1 MMAGSFIKQIERA
14 RAATQQTRPAEKPTE
29 QMTQAELDEA
39 MRLAKVE
46 VIEANRA
53 LAQAAADERTR
64 PATSLSQVLGGLQKS
79 KRRNWR

>member
-1 MMAGSFIKQIERA
+1 MAGSFIKQIERA